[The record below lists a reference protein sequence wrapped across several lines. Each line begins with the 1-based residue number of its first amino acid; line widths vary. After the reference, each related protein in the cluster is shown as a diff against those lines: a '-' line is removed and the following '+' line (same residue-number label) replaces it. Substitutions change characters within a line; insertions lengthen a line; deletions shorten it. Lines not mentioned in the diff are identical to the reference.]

1 MSAFFDEFELEVF
14 ESVGVVVVR
23 NLCRTVDDVV
33 EFVDIQE
40 LVILYRRYCTW
51 TGARLPR

>member
-40 LVILYRRYCTW
+40 LVILYRRECTW